1 MKSHLLLIDSAK
13 IPEPEGASRHAAFK
27 VLVLIKGVWRGVESK
42 ILFLLP
48 QGFESFPSDLPR
60 ARRYDLVLVEV
71 IKTMV
76 VDFGS
81 IES

>member
-1 MKSHLLLIDSAK
+1 M
-13 IPEPEGASRHAAFK
+13 
-27 VLVLIKGVWRGVESK
+27 LIKGVWRGVESK